1 MENINPLVTNST
13 DVNQAL
19 PSDLLKKQAY
29 TLVFKEIL
37 NSLITNNE
45 TDDAFKS
52 DEDKEA
58 SLGLPSEFSHFSDQF
73 INSFVDSTEGQQ
85 ILNQFY

>member
-1 MENINPLVTNST
+1 MENINSLATNSAGI
-13 DVNQAL
+13 DQAFQN
-19 PSDLLKKQAY
+19 DLLKKQAY

-37 NSLITNNE
+37 NSLTVKDE

-58 SLGLPSEFSHFSDQF
+58 GFGLTGEFSHFSDQF

-85 ILNQFY
+85 ILNQLY